1 MQNIT
6 NLNQIL
12 IKSKVLGDHV
22 FYTLKHCCQT
32 KEYDEIGLLLL
43 TALEEVR
50 GEKRVSSGL
59 LFSVQ
64 VVHKLPENFYDFL

>member
-22 FYTLKHCCQT
+22 FDTLKHFCLT
-32 KEYDEIGLLLL
+32 KEYDETGLLLL

-50 GEKRVSSGL
+50 GKKGELRASVLSS
-59 LFSVQ
+59 SCT
-64 VVHKLPENFYDFL
+64 